1 MATTALHIALAD
13 LLMLVFAIAAAVS
26 ISNEPRRRIIPRWRL
41 LLPGVLAALSD
52 AILIAYPQ
60 YRDLFQ
66 LELWTVNT
74 AALLAGVVRGAF
86 LPMFSDHNL
95 GLVLPRRAWDGIL
108 VALLLVGF
116 ATLQTWVEIRAGA
129 PIRQEEVMEFFMT
142 LAAGYLFGRSIAA
155 WVRAGIIQPD
165 DLDRPL

>member
-13 LLMLVFAIAAAVS
+13 LLMLVFAVAAAVS

-41 LLPGVLAALSD
+41 LLPGLLAALSD
-52 AILIAYPQ
+52 AVLIAYPH

-74 AALLAGVVRGAF
+74 AALLAGVARGAF

-95 GLVLPRRAWDGIL
+95 GLVLPRRTWDGIL

-155 WVRAGIIQPD
+155 WIRAGIIQPD

>member
-1 MATTALHIALAD
+1 MSSAALQIALAD
-13 LLMLVFAIAAAVS
+13 ALMLACALAAFVS
-26 ISNEPRRRIIPRWRL
+26 TWFETRRALVRRWRL

-52 AILIAYPQ
+52 TILIAYPE

-74 AALLAGVVRGAF
+74 AALLAGIVRGGF

-95 GLVLPRRAWDGIL
+95 GLVRLRRIWDGAI
-108 VALLLVGF
+108 VGLLLVGF
-116 ATLQTWVEIRAGA
+116 ASLQTWIELRVGA
-129 PIRQEEVMEFFMT
+129 QNRQEEVMEFFMT
-142 LAAGYLFGRSIAA
+142 VTAGYLFGRSVAA
-155 WVRAGIIQPD
+155 WIRAGAIQHD

>member
-1 MATTALHIALAD
+1 MNSSALQIAIAD
-13 LLMLVFAIAAAVS
+13 AAMLVCAIMAFAS
-26 ISNEPRRRIIPRWRL
+26 TWFETRRSLVRRWQL
-41 LLPGVLAALSD
+41 LLPGLLAALSD
-52 AILIAYPQ
+52 AILIAYPE

-86 LPMFSDHNL
+86 MPMFSDHNL
-95 GLVLPRRAWDGIL
+95 GLVRLRRIWDGAI
-108 VALLLVGF
+108 VGLLLVCF
-116 ATLQTWVEIRAGA
+116 ASLQTWIEVSAGRQN
-129 PIRQEEVMEFFMT
+129 RQEEVMEFFMT

-155 WVRAGIIQPD
+155 WIRAGMIQHD

>member
-1 MATTALHIALAD
+1 MTTTALHIALAD

-41 LLPGVLAALSD
+41 LLPGALAALSD

-60 YRDLFQ
+60 YRDLFE

-74 AALLAGVVRGAF
+74 AALLAGVARGAF

-95 GLVLPRRAWDGIL
+95 GLVLPQRAWDGIL

-116 ATLQTWVEIRAGA
+116 AALQTWVELRAGA
-129 PIRQEEVMEFFMT
+129 QIRQEEVMEFFMT
-142 LAAGYLFGRSIAA
+142 LAAGYLFGRSVAA
-155 WVRAGIIQPD
+155 WIRAGIIQPD

>member
-13 LLMLVFAIAAAVS
+13 LLMLVFAIAAAAS
-26 ISNEPRRRIIPRWRL
+26 ISNEPRQRIVPRWRL

-74 AALLAGVVRGAF
+74 EIG
-86 LPMFSDHNL
+86 
-95 GLVLPRRAWDGIL
+95 RAH
-108 VALLLVGF
+108 V
-116 ATLQTWVEIRAGA
+116 
-129 PIRQEEVMEFFMT
+129 
-142 LAAGYLFGRSIAA
+142 
-155 WVRAGIIQPD
+155 
-165 DLDRPL
+165 